1 MTDRE
6 TAYRGLSRA
15 AWGYFFLF
23 FNLNLGTLNVL
34 PNFAGWLLLRSACT
48 RLVPLRRDL
57 ALLRPLCMLLAAWNG
72 VDWVLALFS
81 GEPGGW
87 LFPLSVLAGVV
98 TLYFHFQFLT
108 DMAVL
113 AEAHQPEGDGLDR
126 RLRRR
131 RTVLVV
137 AATAASPLAAVAE
150 QLPEDVRTAAAFLL
164 VVVGCGAA
172 LLVML
177 ALFALRRCF
186 REEGPA

>member
-15 AWGYFFLF
+15 AWGYFLLF
-23 FNLNLGTLNVL
+23 FNFSLGRVNLL
-34 PNFAGWLLLRSACT
+34 PAFAGWLLLRSACT

-57 ALLRPLCMLLAAWNG
+57 ALLRPLCTLLAVWNG
-72 VDWVLALFS
+72 VDWVLSWGGGGL
-81 GEPGGW
+81 GEW

-98 TLYFHFQFLT
+98 TLYFHYQFLT
-108 DMAVL
+108 DMAAL

-137 AATAASPLAAVAE
+137 AATAASLLSAVAE